1 VEPCLRL
8 RGLLRDL
15 ARPPFRGDEVTRFV
29 AARYMPLLSAVSAH
43 QYMSRL
49 LYVVVLPVL

>member
-1 VEPCLRL
+1 LRL